1 MGLTIVMKLDGF
13 TKTEKKELIFN
24 KNKNST
30 ILIYKT

>member
-1 MGLTIVMKLDGF
+1 MKLDGF
-13 TKTEKKELIFN
+13 TKTKKKEWIFN